1 MLKMILLLNTLK
13 NQIKKDPK
21 FKISDH
27 VRVSKYKNIF
37 AKGYT
42 PNWSGEMFIIKKI
55 QNTVPWNY
63 LIDDLKGEEI
73 KGSSYEKELQKT
85 DQKEFRIEKVIK
97 KKGNKLYV
105 KWKVYDSSFNSWID
119 KKRHKIE
126 DLVKT

>member
-1 MLKMILLLNTLK
+1 MLKMIFLLNTLK

-27 VRVSKYKNIF
+27 VRVSKYKKIF
-37 AKGYT
+37 GKGYT
-42 PNWSGEMFIIKKI
+42 PNSSGEISIINKI

-63 LIDDLKGEEI
+63 LINDLKGEEI
-73 KGSSYEKELQKT
+73 KGSFYEKELQKT

-105 KWKVYDSSFNSWID
+105 KWKGLIVG
-119 KKRHKIE
+119 
-126 DLVKT
+126 